1 MSYFRIVLNRKK
13 SCFFALYFFYFLS
26 FHPVLVLMP
35 LHRCLFGSDF
45 EKHILLQGLGK
56 ECPVMAMPQ
65 LSLYIKAVQQ
75 IPFASSAGS
84 RGATLSLI
92 SPGACSFSAEL
103 VWGVIVG
110 DFGKNQELFIRLYTF
125 GKSPKP
131 SKLGAGM
138 SRKLRKVEIALLGVF
153 RDVPYSKNE

>member
-1 MSYFRIVLNRKK
+1 M
-13 SCFFALYFFYFLS
+13 CGA
-26 FHPVLVLMP
+26 
-35 LHRCLFGSDF
+35 
-45 EKHILLQGLGK
+45 
-56 ECPVMAMPQ
+56 
-65 LSLYIKAVQQ
+65 AVQQ

-138 SRKLRKVEIALLGVF
+138 SRQLRKVEIGLLGVF
-153 RDVPYSKNE
+153 RDVPYSRNEWYEKSEDRRSDVLLSLVAKVAQKKQKTTRSIQKFLI